1 MILVTNNSIQCNT
14 RLNLKRQQTRCFTFP
29 YKIGHTFFIPFYL
42 VVELYIKTS
51 CIFSSNQFWDS
62 PFCYITFCLVTVL
75 IQVKCTRLQFFG
87 GIIWTFDQD
96 HCVEK
101 TTWNQPKISNRYHV
115 SLHRSD
121 LDANKNKYFLFEQ
134 WMILNLDL
142 GFGCK
147 GQNWISGQIIQN
159 CQIILLNSVKQ
170 SICIY
175 FIYLTYLFI

>member
-1 MILVTNNSIQCNT
+1 MQHRVKFKTSTNKMFCISLQNRSHIFHSVLSCCWTLHQNKLHFFFQPVL
-14 RLNLKRQQTRCFTFP
+14 RFTFLLHNVLSGYSFNSSKV
-29 YKIGHTFFIPFYL
+29 YKI
-42 VVELYIKTS
+42 
-51 CIFSSNQFWDS
+51 
-62 PFCYITFCLVTVL
+62 TVFL
-75 IQVKCTRLQFFG
+75 

>member
-1 MILVTNNSIQCNT
+1 MQHQVKSKTSTNKMFCISLQNWSHIFHSVLSCCWTLHQNKLHFFFQPVL
-14 RLNLKRQQTRCFTFP
+14 RFTFLLHNVLSGYSFNSSKV
-29 YKIGHTFFIPFYL
+29 YKIT
-42 VVELYIKTS
+42 V
-51 CIFSSNQFWDS
+51 FWGDH
-62 PFCYITFCLVTVL
+62 LN
-75 IQVKCTRLQFFG
+75 
-87 GIIWTFDQD
+87 IWSGPLCRKNNMKST
-96 HCVEK
+96 E
-101 TTWNQPKISNRYHV
+101 ISNRYHV